1 LYNDNKEIYL
11 FSYWGASG
19 LSDWTNSLL
28 NLHVTTRICP
38 SEHGYFYYCF
48 ADGTQLYLTFQPDD
62 PTVAACLPKR
72 HLLLDEGPQPST
84 KLCEDLATT
93 GSAPLYL
100 NSLFQT
106 CVSAR
111 QRQLEMPSQIGIKS
125 L

>member
-1 LYNDNKEIYL
+1 MTTNKYIYL
-11 FSYWGASG
+11 AIGVPQGSVIGPLLFSIYMLPLGSVLQNMDISITA
-19 LSDWTNSLL
+19 LL
-28 NLHVTTRICP
+28 M
-38 SEHGYFYYCF
+38 
-48 ADGTQLYLTFQPDD
+48 AQLYLTFQPYD
-62 PTVAACLPKR
+62 PTVAARLPKR

-111 QRQLEMPSQIGIKS
+111 KRQLEMPSQ
-125 L
+125 